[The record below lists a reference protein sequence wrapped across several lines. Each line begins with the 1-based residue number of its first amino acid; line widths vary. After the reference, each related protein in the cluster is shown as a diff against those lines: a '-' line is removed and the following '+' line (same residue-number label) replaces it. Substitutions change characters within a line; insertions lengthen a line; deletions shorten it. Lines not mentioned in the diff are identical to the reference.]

1 MPRQRGLGK
10 GLSALLSEQASA
22 QGPSRDEGVR
32 EIRLDLVDPS
42 PFQPRRRFAEEALA
56 ELAASIR
63 EHGVLEPVVVRAA
76 GPRYQ
81 LILGERRVRAS
92 RLAGRDAI
100 PALVRQWDDRSAMEA
115 ALVENLQR
123 EDLTPMEEAH
133 GIQQLME
140 QQGWTQEKA
149 AERIGKSRPHVA
161 NLLRLLQ
168 LEQEIQALLDD
179 GRLTA
184 AHGKVLLSLTGE
196 RRRLLAERAASEGW
210 TVRQLTMAAARPNSA
225 VTRAVPDAHL
235 KAAEADLRKRLGA
248 RVRLKGSPQHGRIE
262 IPYRSLEDL
271 ERLLELLGREPDGEP
286 PGDFA
291 V

>member
-22 QGPSRDEGVR
+22 TTAFRDESVR
-32 EIRLDLVDPS
+32 EVRLDLLDPS
-42 PFQPRRRFAEEALA
+42 PFQPRRRFEEERLE

-63 EHGVLEPVVVRAA
+63 ERGILEPVVVRAA
-76 GPRYQ
+76 GERYQ
-81 LILGERRVRAS
+81 IVLGERRVRAS
-92 RLAGRDAI
+92 RLAGRDSI
-100 PALVRQWDDRSAMEA
+100 PALVRQWDDQSVMEA

-123 EDLTPMEEAH
+123 EDLTPLEEAH
-133 GIQQLME
+133 GIQQLMD

-161 NLLRLLQ
+161 NLLRLLH
-168 LEQEIQALLDD
+168 LEQEIQAMLDD

-196 RRRLLAERAASEGW
+196 RRRTLAERAASEGW
-210 TVRQLTMAAARPNSA
+210 TVRQLTMAAARPTLPA
-225 VTRAVPDAHL
+225 TRPAPDAHL
-235 KAAEADLRKRLGA
+235 KAAEADLRRRLGA
-248 RVRLKGSPQHGRIE
+248 RVRLKGSSQHGRIE

-271 ERLLELLGREPDGEP
+271 ERLLDMLRREPEGEP